1 MHKNIDDDQGEI
13 NGTPQDIM
21 AQVPQKFPYKFCVT
35 RIQAKNIQINTY
47 MQNSYLTHLCTHM
60 SWAQGML
67 S

>member
-1 MHKNIDDDQGEI
+1 MHKKIDDDQSEI

-21 AQVPQKFPYKFCVT
+21 AQVPQKFLSNFMLLSFK
-35 RIQAKNIQINTY
+35 RKNIKINTY